1 MSGIGFLQHRLRI
14 CRTTARSADFSGLR
28 ITNAG
33 TGSHGRGRRIIAAG
47 LLAAIAATGASC
59 TSDGPATETSHAAE
73 SSILDTGSPA
83 LRPSEANASIPVAAS
98 TGASDGAAEPA
109 GAPMPNDVAK
119 RLDMAIEAAVAEA
132 FIPGASVGVWSPQG
146 DYVQGFGLADK
157 ETKQAMEPSMFM
169 RIGSETK
176 TFLVTGVLLL
186 VDEGKVSLDDPIGRY
201 LAGVPNGDAI
211 TIRELA
217 GMRTGLPDYTDN
229 PRFWQKFYDD
239 RSAGWRPEELLS
251 YAFGEPLLFD
261 PGASFNYSNTN
272 AILLGLLIEKVTGT
286 PLPDFIEDRVA
297 TPLKL
302 TSTKFPRDATFATPH
317 AQGYTSQAGAVTE
330 IATDWNPSWAWAA
343 GAMISN
349 VPDLGRWA
357 KEVATGALLS
367 PRTQA
372 ERVAFQVSDGG
383 RYGLG
388 LWELEGWVGH
398 SGFLPGYQS
407 LTVYNA
413 AADTTMVVLVN
424 TDIIAAQGTKAY
436 YPPDL
441 IAKEIAEIMTPDHP
455 YDPPPP
461 PAG

>member
-1 MSGIGFLQHRLRI
+1 
-14 CRTTARSADFSGLR
+14 
-28 ITNAG
+28 
-33 TGSHGRGRRIIAAG
+33 
-47 LLAAIAATGASC
+47 
-59 TSDGPATETSHAAE
+59 
-73 SSILDTGSPA
+73 
-83 LRPSEANASIPVAAS
+83 
-98 TGASDGAAEPA
+98 
-109 GAPMPNDVAK
+109 
-119 RLDMAIEAAVAEA
+119 
-132 FIPGASVGVWSPQG
+132 
-146 DYVQGFGLADK
+146 
-157 ETKQAMEPSMFM
+157 
-169 RIGSETK
+169 
-176 TFLVTGVLLL
+176 
-186 VDEGKVSLDDPIGRY
+186 
-201 LAGVPNGDAI
+201 
-211 TIRELA
+211 
-217 GMRTGLPDYTDN
+217 
-229 PRFWQKFYDD
+229 WQKFSADP
-239 RSAGWRPEELLS
+239 RAGWRPEDLLS
-251 YAFGEPLLFD
+251 YAYSEPVLSD
-261 PGASFNYSNTN
+261 PGASFHYSNTN

-286 PLPDFIEDRVA
+286 PLPDFIKDRIL
-297 TPLKL
+297 TPLTL
-302 TSTKFPRDATFATPH
+302 TSTNFPRDATFATPH

-388 LWELEGWVGH
+388 LWELDGWVGH